1 MHTSLCALPV
11 RVQAF
16 DVCLLS
22 RGVFA
27 RLPAG
32 TLAGITAMS
41 LLGLQKL
48 HRRET
53 SWDFSDSAH
62 LSSSFSAL
70 AIGYI

>member
-1 MHTSLCALPV
+1 MHTSLCVLCV
-11 RVQAF
+11 SGQAF
-16 DVCLLS
+16 DICLLS
-22 RGVFA
+22 RGVCA

-41 LLGLQKL
+41 LLDLQKL

-62 LSSSFSAL
+62 LSSFSTL